1 MTTARK
7 TALIT
12 GSSSG
17 IGEGLALV
25 CAQHQYDLILVA
37 RSVSK
42 LEALATQLNGE
53 YGVDVTVR
61 PCDLSVA
68 GNVKDL
74 CETLL
79 ADGAQID
86 LLVNNAGVVEHGSFA
101 AIPVDDHQRVVQL
114 NVCALSAM
122 LAYLLPPMIK
132 RGSGRVLNVASLGAF
147 QPLPSVATY
156 AATKAFVLS
165 LSEALAEEVR
175 GTGVTVTA
183 LCPGL
188 TATNMVA
195 NAQKKSQRLLNIP
208 NWVFADVE
216 TVAQKAFHGCLK
228 GKAVVVPGT
237 KNWLASVLSRATP
250 KWLVRWVTGIV
261 GRATLSRT

>member
-114 NVCALSAM
+114 
-122 LAYLLPPMIK
+122 
-132 RGSGRVLNVASLGAF
+132 SL
-147 QPLPSVATY
+147 
-156 AATKAFVLS
+156 
-165 LSEALAEEVR
+165 
-175 GTGVTVTA
+175 
-183 LCPGL
+183 
-188 TATNMVA
+188 
-195 NAQKKSQRLLNIP
+195 I
-208 NWVFADVE
+208 
-216 TVAQKAFHGCLK
+216 H
-228 GKAVVVPGT
+228 
-237 KNWLASVLSRATP
+237 
-250 KWLVRWVTGIV
+250 I
-261 GRATLSRT
+261 